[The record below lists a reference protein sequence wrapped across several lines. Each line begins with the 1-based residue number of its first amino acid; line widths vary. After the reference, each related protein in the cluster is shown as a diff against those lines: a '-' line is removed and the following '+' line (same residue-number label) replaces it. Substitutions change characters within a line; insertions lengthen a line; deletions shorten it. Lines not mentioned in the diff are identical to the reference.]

1 MILSKSADAPRRRNP
16 ALIAQLVLK
25 LKATQEH
32 SLLIGGEAIIADKE
46 AKTLAEQ
53 VEKAGI
59 EGPAAVPLL
68 FAASSAR
75 R

>member
-1 MILSKSADAPRRRNP
+1 M
-16 ALIAQLVLK
+16 
-25 LKATQEH
+25 
-32 SLLIGGEAIIADKE
+32 ADKE